1 MRSERNILRHEI
13 IGLQCEVVNAKNK
26 SLVGIRGRIVD
37 ETMKTLVIDENKR
50 KRIAKQGT
58 RFQIALGG
66 KRLIINGDLLVAR
79 PEDRIKKKL
88 KKW

>member
-1 MRSERNILRHEI
+1 MQSPKNILLHEL

-26 SLVGIRGRIVD
+26 MQIGLRGKITD
-37 ETMKTLVIDENKR
+37 ETMKTVTINNKCVFKCDSIFRLTVTGKKIDVDGNY
-50 KRIAKQGT
+50 
-58 RFQIALGG
+58 
-66 KRLIINGDLLVAR
+66 LLAR